1 VGEYD
6 LCPHMMH
13 TADQDL
19 IKASFFVDDFAD
31 DEPLLV
37 AKAVIGGEEDVKNLV
52 KFAYEFWI
60 ENC

>member
-1 VGEYD
+1 
-6 LCPHMMH
+6 
-13 TADQDL
+13 L